1 MSAHAGRA
9 LTQPTP
15 RRVNCSEYF
24 PLFLATL
31 WVAGIFFHEGAGYRG
46 GIFGGVVTEWRE
58 RVLTAPPRLASC
70 RRRSPVRTVLPVRAA
85 PLLPGIRALRTAQV
99 TRAGLPGK
107 HCRGGSLLD
116 ATLRVGGGDR
126 PQGTHGKRSGV
137 GGWAVVAQES
147 RSNPAWEGPEPEGR
161 A

>member
-46 GIFGGVVTEWRE
+46 GILGGWSPNGGN
-58 RVLTAPPRLASC
+58 ACSPHRLASC